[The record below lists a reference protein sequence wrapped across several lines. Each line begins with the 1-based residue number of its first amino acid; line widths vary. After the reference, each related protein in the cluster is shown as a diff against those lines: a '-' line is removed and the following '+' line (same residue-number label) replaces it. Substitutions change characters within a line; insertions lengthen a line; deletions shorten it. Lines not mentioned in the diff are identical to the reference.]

1 MKKKEKKGQ
10 KKPKKTEKN
19 EEKVSEKEKKS
30 SKLFKFSSEYKKNRE
45 KLFEMVQGLSIGDR
59 MLFDEL
65 FDVFETHVGI
75 CKQLKEEMKNDGVII
90 EKEYV
95 KGRPTIVAHPAITN
109 YNASSKALNSTASQL
124 SKLFDKLGAGSGKE
138 FNDLKTLL
146 RGEVNN

>member
-1 MKKKEKKGQ
+1 MKKKDKNI
-10 KKPKKTEKN
+10 KKTE
-19 EEKVSEKEKKS
+19 EKVQKKGKKS
-30 SKLFKFSSEYKKNRE
+30 SKLFKFSKEYIENRG

-75 CKQLKEEMKNDGVII
+75 CKQLKEEVKNDGVII

-146 RGEVNN
+146 RGEIDK